1 MGRPDHSQGE
11 MAPSS
16 RRARLI
22 RNFRYVCNVGRFDA
36 HFLKKRRSA
45 GEPSAERFDK
55 AIITFCAFGAGCRAR
70 LLRECRRRR
79 QPEADEQGYGL
90 KRNSVVALKPL
101 EYSHDAV
108 EPLGDRGLP
117 PIGIVRR
124 KKRPNRGL
132 GNQRLGLALTC
143 GIGLQ
148 AGEYP
153 WIDRFKLAACTA
165 SVSPSSGAAS
175 NSLSAGGA
183 LRMTSSCCG
192 NSGSR
197 RMPPF

>member
-1 MGRPDHSQGE
+1 

-16 RRARLI
+16 RRAGLI
-22 RNFRYVCNVGRFDA
+22 RDFRYVCNVGRFDA
-36 HFLKKRRSA
+36 DFLKKCRSA
-45 GEPSAERFDK
+45 REPSAERFDK
-55 AIITFCAFGAGCRAR
+55 AIVALGSLRSRGRAR
-70 LLRECRRRR
+70 LLRECRRRC

-108 EPLGDRGLP
+108 EPLCDRGLP

-143 GIGLQ
+143 GIGLH
-148 AGEYP
+148 AGEYL
-153 WIDRFKLAACTA
+153 WIEVDAELDLFH
-165 SVSPSSGAAS
+165 
-175 NSLSAGGA
+175 
-183 LRMTSSCCG
+183 
-192 NSGSR
+192 
-197 RMPPF
+197 